1 MDASQKRPL
10 RLEELDKIEL
20 KASDAFLAMGKFLRA
35 YFDRTKG
42 EGDLATIC
50 SDVELESDQMS
61 SDPAALSDWQECVAS
76 VLAEDRGAERPP
88 EVR

>member
-1 MDASQKRPL
+1 MDAAQKRPL
-10 RLEELDKIEL
+10 KLDDLDKLEL

-50 SDVELESDQMS
+50 SDVEVEDDQMS
-61 SDPAALSDWQECVAS
+61 TDPAALSDWQECVAA
-76 VLAEDRGAERPP
+76 VLAGDGRARPP
-88 EVR
+88 AL

>member
-1 MDASQKRPL
+1 MDASQKPPL
-10 RLEELDKIEL
+10 RLEELDKVEL

-50 SDVELESDQMS
+50 SDVEVEKDQMS
-61 SDPAALSDWQECVAS
+61 TDPAALSDWQECVTA
-76 VLAEDRGAERPP
+76 VLTEDGGARPP
-88 EVR
+88 EV